1 MNELKHIIEKH
12 EDFIHLTN
20 PQQELLHQVD
30 KEKLV
35 NFSHVIDP
43 QIELSHQI
51 DDVKL
56 IDFSHLSKLGMVETI
71 HGQLQNSRIID
82 TNGVYVIDLDN
93 KYLLVYNTA
102 TIN

>member
-35 NFSHVIDP
+35 NFSHVIGS

-51 DDVKL
+51 DNMKF
-56 IDFSHLSKLGMVETI
+56 IYFSHLSKSGMVETI

-82 TNGVYVIDLDN
+82 TNGSYAIDLDY
-93 KYLLVYNTA
+93 KYLLGYNTA